1 MSLRICSYNIE
12 RFNHLFNK
20 DNSLKNGPEEQER
33 LTALKNVFLQIKPD
47 FVGIVEAP
55 NTSADVQQS
64 TVKKLE
70 NFVQFANLPISS
82 AVIGYISGGTQ
93 EIAAL
98 FNPNKLTV
106 THDPRGDAGSKKNPP
121 FNGQFFFD
129 TDDDRIKEVYK
140 HYRPPL
146 ELLVRVDQTGHE
158 FNVIV
163 VHTKSKGIFNSTDM
177 LHWERESRRNRR
189 KLYAECEWIR
199 RRVEE
204 LLGDNKDVVV
214 MGDVNDGPGMD
225 YYEFKYG
232 RSAVE
237 AIMGDIFEPDQI
249 LRAYSGKPKWTSK
262 GWKPSS
268 ARFKDT
274 ITETYVNVL
283 IDHILVSSVLPVVA
297 DSPYKIWN
305 PFEYD
310 DAKPFKNDLLKASD
324 HFPVTL
330 DLDL

>member
-12 RFNHLFNK
+12 WFNRLFDA
-20 DNSLKNGPEEQER
+20 DNSLKTGVQEQAR
-33 LTALKNVFLQIKPD
+33 LEAIKNVLSALQPD

-55 NTSADVQQS
+55 NSTADGQQS
-64 TVKKLE
+64 TVAKLE
-70 NFVQFANLPISS
+70 NFAQYAGLPVSR
-82 AVIGYISGGTQ
+82 AVMGYISGGTQ
-93 EIAAL
+93 EIGAL
-98 FNPNKLTV
+98 FNPNKLTA
-106 THDPRGDAGSKKNPP
+106 THSPGGQANLKRNPP
-121 FNGQFFFD
+121 FDGEFFFD

-146 ELLVRVDQTGHE
+146 ELLVRVNQSGEE

-177 LHWERESRRNRR
+177 LHWERESRRNRL
-189 KLYAECEWIR
+189 KLYAECVWIR
-199 RRVEE
+199 RHVEE
-204 LLGDNKDVVV
+204 LLAGNKDVVV
-214 MGDVNDGPGMD
+214 MGDINDGPGMD
-225 YYEFKYG
+225 YYELTYG

-237 AIMGDIFEPDQI
+237 LIMGDIFEPDLV
-249 LRAYSGKPKWTSK
+249 LRSYIGKPKWTSK

-283 IDHILVSSVLPVVA
+283 IDHIVVSAGLAVA
-297 DSPYKIWN
+297 QNSPHKIWN
-305 PFEYD
+305 PFEDD
-310 DAKPFKNDLLKASD
+310 DARALRDDLLKASD

-330 DLDL
+330 DLEL